1 MAMEERKCQM
11 SWSSKKS
18 SRMQSRLCSRDSAG
32 VFCAGWGSHH
42 RACPTATPHPARP
55 HAYLPGAE
63 PLEEEEECK
72 APDHRGADD
81 TEQGDEFD
89 AFTAAE
95 LEEMVGH
102 YTPPRCPPCRPPT
115 SHGARMAA
123 RSSHLHDDVEGKVEE
138 QVADADG
145 QQVGSEV
152 IGADEEPIG
161 SAGEAAG
168 SAQPGD
174 SFPIPHWFCPP
185 SGSAPLGA
193 AGALGAM
200 GVGG

>member
-1 MAMEERKCQM
+1 MVIKEVEQDAVTVVLPGFRC
-11 SWSSKKS
+11 
-18 SRMQSRLCSRDSAG
+18 C
-32 VFCAGWGSHH
+32 F
-42 RACPTATPHPARP
+42 
-55 HAYLPGAE
+55 LPGAE

-72 APDHRGADD
+72 APDHGGADG
-81 TEQGDEFD
+81 TEHGDEFD
-89 AFTAAE
+89 AFTAVE
-95 LEEMVGH
+95 
-102 YTPPRCPPCRPPT
+102 
-115 SHGARMAA
+115 
-123 RSSHLHDDVEGKVEE
+123 LHDDVEGKVEE

-152 IGADEEPIG
+152 IGADEEPVG